1 MGKVPGESSSNKIIN
16 QDKQEVAPLK
26 QNMRAACPNNKLAW
40 NSSCFR
46 ALVYALDYVVSK
58 DMSQSQCFKTE

>member
-26 QNMRAACPNNKLAW
+26 QNMRAACPKDKLA
-40 NSSCFR
+40 
-46 ALVYALDYVVSK
+46 
-58 DMSQSQCFKTE
+58 